1 MTAPSPS
8 AGEGAFVCATARGMG
23 NGRHVA
29 LLRGINVG
37 GKNVIPMA
45 GLRAAFEALG
55 FDGVETYIQS
65 GNVLFAAP
73 RATPVELGRRIERA
87 LKETFSY
94 DGRVLVLSAD
104 TFAEVVAQAPRG
116 FGKETSRYRYDV
128 LFTLAPLKAVDALA
142 QLAPKPG
149 VDAAEAGEHAL
160 YFRRLIARAA
170 QSRLTRLTSLPAYQ
184 HLTVRNWNTTTK
196 LHALAQR

>member
-1 MTAPSPS
+1 MA
-8 AGEGAFVCATARGMG
+8 

-45 GLRAAFEALG
+45 DLRAAFEALG
-55 FDGVETYIQS
+55 FDGVDSYIQS
-65 GNVLFAAP
+65 GNVLFTAP
-73 RATPVELGRRIERA
+73 RATPAALGRTIERA
-87 LKETFSY
+87 LKKTFAY

-104 TFAEVVAQAPRG
+104 ALAEVVAQAPRG
-116 FGKETSRYRYDV
+116 FGQEPTRYRYDV
-128 LFTLAPLKAVDALA
+128 LFALAPLAATEALA

-149 VDAAEAGEHAL
+149 VDAAEAGHHAL
-160 YFRRLIARAA
+160 YFRRVIARAA

-196 LHALAQR
+196 LHALALR

>member
-1 MTAPSPS
+1 MA
-8 AGEGAFVCATARGMG
+8 

-45 GLRAAFEALG
+45 ELRAAFEAMG
-55 FDGVETYIQS
+55 FDAVETYIQS

-73 RATPVELGRRIERA
+73 RAKPAELGRDLERA
-87 LKETFSY
+87 LKTTFAY

-116 FGKETSRYRYDV
+116 FGQAPARFRYDV
-128 LFTLAPLKAVDALA
+128 LFTLAPLKPTEALE
-142 QLAPKPG
+142 QLAPKAG

-170 QSRLTRLTSLPAYQ
+170 QSRLTRLTGLPAYR

-196 LHALAQR
+196 LHALALR

>member
-1 MTAPSPS
+1 MA
-8 AGEGAFVCATARGMG
+8 

-45 GLRAAFEALG
+45 ELRAAFETMG

-73 RATPVELGRRIERA
+73 RAKPAELGRSIERA
-87 LKETFSY
+87 LKKTFSY
-94 DGRVLVLSAD
+94 EGRVLVLSAE

-116 FGKETSRYRYDV
+116 FGKEPTRYRYDV
-128 LFTLAPLKAVDALA
+128 LFTLAPLEPRALLP
-142 QLAPKPG
+142 QLPMKPG
-149 VDAAEAGEHAL
+149 VDVAAAGEHAL
-160 YFRRLIARAA
+160 YFRRLVARAT
-170 QSRLTRLTSLPAYQ
+170 QSHLSRVMQLPEYRQ
-184 HLTVRNWNTTTK
+184 LTVRNWNTTTK